1 MELANASRQSTPH
14 PKELCQTQLKHCS
27 RLYASPYSQVDS
39 KVGYLIIIIIIIVVV
54 ARFSTEFSIRSPP
67 RIACWQQPNRS
78 DLFSEIP
85 LVSTGFADS
94 VLYNN
99 NVQKSGNLII
109 LVRSAIK
116 CSWCL
121 KIVWYSEFNF
131 FSVEITTTIPHFK
144 RWNHYYD
151 TSFMDYSVEIT
162 TTIPYSI
169 RKELKMQQ
177 SGKLVV
183 QFLSWEA
190 WKRCIFGFFS

>member
-1 MELANASRQSTPH
+1 MFFINTLVVVIIVDFCGLWKNVLMELANASRQSTPH

-121 KIVWYSEFNF
+121 KIVWYFEFNF

-151 TSFMDYSVEIT
+151 TSFMD
-162 TTIPYSI
+162 
-169 RKELKMQQ
+169 
-177 SGKLVV
+177 
-183 QFLSWEA
+183 
-190 WKRCIFGFFS
+190 